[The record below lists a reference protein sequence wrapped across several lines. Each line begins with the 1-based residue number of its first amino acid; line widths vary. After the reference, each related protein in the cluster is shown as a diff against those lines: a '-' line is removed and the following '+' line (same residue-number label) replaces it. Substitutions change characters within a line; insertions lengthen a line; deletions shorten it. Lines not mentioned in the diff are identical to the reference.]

1 MQLLFFLLSLYNFVI
16 LILYLLLF
24 SSKSFRRFKLKLD
37 SNNNSNQI
45 TSKQLIIINSSLRHL
60 GLNSGHIGTR
70 LINKAIQIL
79 TVKDLDII
87 VLTDIYEEISKSFP
101 NLKPKFIRM
110 YIHYALQHR
119 NEEKAE
125 NNFKKIFGFDYD
137 NYYFEP
143 KQFIE
148 EMANIIRIKTMNM

>member
-1 MQLLFFLLSLYNFVI
+1 MELN
-16 LILYLLLF
+16 
-24 SSKSFRRFKLKLD
+24 

-45 TSKQLIIINSSLRHL
+45 TSKQLLIISNCLRNM
-60 GLNSGHIGTR
+60 GLNSSHIGTR
-70 LINKAIQIL
+70 LINKAVQIL
-79 TVKDLDII
+79 TVKDLEMI
-87 VLTDIYEEISKSFP
+87 VLSDIYEEISKYYP

-119 NEEKAE
+119 DEKKAE
-125 NNFKKIFGFDYD
+125 NNFKKVFGFDYD

-148 EMANIIRIKTMNM
+148 EMSNIIRIKTMNM

>member
-1 MQLLFFLLSLYNFVI
+1 MELN
-16 LILYLLLF
+16 
-24 SSKSFRRFKLKLD
+24 

-45 TSKQLIIINSSLRHL
+45 TSKQILIISNCLRNI

-70 LINKAIQIL
+70 LINKAVQIL
-79 TVKDLDII
+79 TVKDLEMI
-87 VLTDIYEEISKSFP
+87 VLNDIYEEIAKCFP
-101 NLKPKFIRM
+101 NLKPKFVRM

-125 NNFKKIFGFDYD
+125 NNFNKIFGFDYD
-137 NYYFEP
+137 EYYFEP

>member
-1 MQLLFFLLSLYNFVI
+1 MELN
-16 LILYLLLF
+16 
-24 SSKSFRRFKLKLD
+24 

-45 TSKQLIIINSSLRHL
+45 TSKQILIISNCLRNI
-60 GLNSGHIGTR
+60 GLNSGHICTR
-70 LINKAIQIL
+70 LINKAVQIL
-79 TVKDLDII
+79 TVKDLEMI
-87 VLTDIYEEISKSFP
+87 VLNDIYEEIAKCFP
-101 NLKPKFIRM
+101 NLKPKFVRM

-137 NYYFEP
+137 EYYFEP

>member
-1 MQLLFFLLSLYNFVI
+1 MELN
-16 LILYLLLF
+16 
-24 SSKSFRRFKLKLD
+24 

-45 TSKQLIIINSSLRHL
+45 TSKQILIISNCLRNI

-70 LINKAIQIL
+70 LINKAVQIL
-79 TVKDLDII
+79 TVKDLEMI
-87 VLTDIYEEISKSFP
+87 VLNDIYEEIAKCFP
-101 NLKPKFIRM
+101 NLKPKFVRM

-137 NYYFEP
+137 EYYFEP

>member
-1 MQLLFFLLSLYNFVI
+1 MGG
-16 LILYLLLF
+16 
-24 SSKSFRRFKLKLD
+24 KKLELK

-45 TSKQLIIINSSLRHL
+45 TSKQLIVISTCLRTM

-79 TVKDLDII
+79 TVKDLEMI
-87 VLTDIYEEISKSFP
+87 VLNDIYEEISKCYP
-101 NLKPKFIRM
+101 KLKPKFIRI

-119 NEEKAE
+119 DEKKAE
-125 NNFKKIFGFDYD
+125 NNFRKVFGFDYD
-137 NYYFEP
+137 DYYFEP

>member
-1 MQLLFFLLSLYNFVI
+1 MELN
-16 LILYLLLF
+16 
-24 SSKSFRRFKLKLD
+24 

-45 TSKQLIIINSSLRHL
+45 TSKQILIISNCLRNI

-70 LINKAIQIL
+70 LINKAVQIL
-79 TVKDLDII
+79 TVKDLEMI
-87 VLTDIYEEISKSFP
+87 VLNDIYEEISKYFP

-119 NEEKAE
+119 DEEKAE

-137 NYYFEP
+137 DYYFEP

>member
-1 MQLLFFLLSLYNFVI
+1 MELN
-16 LILYLLLF
+16 
-24 SSKSFRRFKLKLD
+24 

-45 TSKQLIIINSSLRHL
+45 TNKQLIVISTCLRTM

-70 LINKAIQIL
+70 LINKAVQ
-79 TVKDLDII
+79 
-87 VLTDIYEEISKSFP
+87 ISKCYP
-101 NLKPKFIRM
+101 KLKPKFIRI

-119 NEEKAE
+119 DEKKAE
-125 NNFKKIFGFDYD
+125 NNFRKVFGFDYD
-137 NYYFEP
+137 EYYFEP

>member
-1 MQLLFFLLSLYNFVI
+1 MELN
-16 LILYLLLF
+16 
-24 SSKSFRRFKLKLD
+24 

-45 TSKQLIIINSSLRHL
+45 TSKPILIISNCLRNI

-70 LINKAIQIL
+70 LINKAVQIL
-79 TVKDLDII
+79 TVKDLEMI
-87 VLTDIYEEISKSFP
+87 VLNDIYEEIAKCFP
-101 NLKPKFIRM
+101 NLKPKFVRM

-137 NYYFEP
+137 EYYFEP

>member
-1 MQLLFFLLSLYNFVI
+1 MELN
-16 LILYLLLF
+16 
-24 SSKSFRRFKLKLD
+24 

-45 TSKQLIIINSSLRHL
+45 TSKQLIIISNCLRNM

-70 LINKAIQIL
+70 LINKAVQIL
-79 TVKDLDII
+79 TVKDLEMI
-87 VLTDIYEEISKSFP
+87 VLNDIYEEISNYFP

-119 NEEKAE
+119 DETKAE

-137 NYYFEP
+137 EYYFEP

-148 EMANIIRIKTMNM
+148 EMANIIRIKTMNI

>member
-1 MQLLFFLLSLYNFVI
+1 MELN
-16 LILYLLLF
+16 
-24 SSKSFRRFKLKLD
+24 

-45 TSKQLIIINSSLRHL
+45 TGKQLIIISNCLRNM

-70 LINKAIQIL
+70 LINKAVQIL
-79 TVKDLDII
+79 TVKDLEMI
-87 VLTDIYEEISKSFP
+87 VLNDIYEEISKYYP
-101 NLKPKFIRM
+101 NLKPNFIRM

-119 NEEKAE
+119 DEKRAE

-137 NYYFEP
+137 EYYFEP

>member
-1 MQLLFFLLSLYNFVI
+1 MELN
-16 LILYLLLF
+16 
-24 SSKSFRRFKLKLD
+24 

-45 TSKQLIIINSSLRHL
+45 TGKQVIIISNCLRNM

-70 LINKAIQIL
+70 LINKAVQIL
-79 TVKDLDII
+79 TIKDLEMI
-87 VLTDIYEEISKSFP
+87 VLNDIYEEISKYFP

-119 NEEKAE
+119 DEERAE

-137 NYYFEP
+137 EYYFEP

>member
-1 MQLLFFLLSLYNFVI
+1 MELN
-16 LILYLLLF
+16 
-24 SSKSFRRFKLKLD
+24 

-45 TSKQLIIINSSLRHL
+45 TSKQILIISNCLRNM
-60 GLNSGHIGTR
+60 GLNSSHIGTR
-70 LINKAIQIL
+70 LINKAVQIL
-79 TVKDLDII
+79 TVKDLEMI
-87 VLTDIYEEISKSFP
+87 VLSDIYEEISKYYP

-119 NEEKAE
+119 DEEKSE
-125 NNFKKIFGFDYD
+125 NNFKKVFGFDYD
-137 NYYFEP
+137 SYYFEP

>member
-1 MQLLFFLLSLYNFVI
+1 MELN
-16 LILYLLLF
+16 
-24 SSKSFRRFKLKLD
+24 

-45 TSKQLIIINSSLRHL
+45 TSKQILIISNCLRNI
-60 GLNSGHIGTR
+60 GLNSGHIGTC
-70 LINKAIQIL
+70 LINKAVQIL
-79 TVKDLDII
+79 TVKDLEMI
-87 VLTDIYEEISKSFP
+87 VLNDIYEEIAKCFP
-101 NLKPKFIRM
+101 NLKPKFVRM

-137 NYYFEP
+137 EYYFEP

>member
-1 MQLLFFLLSLYNFVI
+1 MELN
-16 LILYLLLF
+16 
-24 SSKSFRRFKLKLD
+24 

-45 TSKQLIIINSSLRHL
+45 TNKQQIIISNCLRNI

-70 LINKAIQIL
+70 LINKAVQIL
-79 TVKDLDII
+79 TAKDLEIV
-87 VLTDIYEEISKSFP
+87 VLTDIYKEISKYYP

-119 NEEKAE
+119 NEKRAE

-137 NYYFEP
+137 DYYFEP

-148 EMANIIRIKTMNM
+148 ELSNIIRIKTTNI

>member
-1 MQLLFFLLSLYNFVI
+1 MELN
-16 LILYLLLF
+16 
-24 SSKSFRRFKLKLD
+24 

-45 TSKQLIIINSSLRHL
+45 TSKQILIISNCLRNM
-60 GLNSGHIGTR
+60 GLNSSHIGTR
-70 LINKAIQIL
+70 LINKAVQIL
-79 TVKDLDII
+79 TVKDLEMI
-87 VLTDIYEEISKSFP
+87 VLSDIYEEISKYYP

-119 NEEKAE
+119 DEEKSE
-125 NNFKKIFGFDYD
+125 NNFKKVFGFDYD

-148 EMANIIRIKTMNM
+148 EMANIIRIKTMNL

>member
-1 MQLLFFLLSLYNFVI
+1 MELN
-16 LILYLLLF
+16 
-24 SSKSFRRFKLKLD
+24 

-45 TSKQLIIINSSLRHL
+45 TGKQLIIISNCLRNM

-70 LINKAIQIL
+70 LINKAVQIL
-79 TVKDLDII
+79 TVKDLEMI
-87 VLTDIYEEISKSFP
+87 VLNDIYEEISKYYP
-101 NLKPKFIRM
+101 NLKTKFIRM

-119 NEEKAE
+119 DQKRAE

-137 NYYFEP
+137 EYYFEP

-148 EMANIIRIKTMNM
+148 EMANIIRIKTMNI